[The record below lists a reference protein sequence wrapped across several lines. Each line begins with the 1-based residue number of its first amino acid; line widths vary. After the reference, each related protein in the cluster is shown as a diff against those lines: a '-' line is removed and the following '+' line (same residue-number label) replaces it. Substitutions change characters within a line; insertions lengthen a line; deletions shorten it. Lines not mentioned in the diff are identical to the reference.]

1 MVPGTLVCGERL
13 PQIQSQGRPQAQARA
28 LDAGD
33 LMLKQEDDHAE
44 NHAE

>member
-13 PQIQSQGRPQAQARA
+13 PQVQSQVDPRRKRVP